1 MNYLYVNQTEENN
14 IETMIKKQFTIPLVN
29 FTKIQSSLM
38 NSDSPIA
45 DAFPRWSALSRA
57 YNPLDKKKYTS
68 AIMIAGVSY
77 NLLNSI
83 IMILIEFSNR
93 KKYWS
98 IKWLSN

>member
-1 MNYLYVNQTEENN
+1 
-14 IETMIKKQFTIPLVN
+14 
-29 FTKIQSSLM
+29 M

-83 IMILIEFSNR
+83 IMILNR
-93 KKYWS
+93 
-98 IKWLSN
+98 IQ